1 MNLLLCG
8 VNHKTAP
15 VALREKLA
23 CLRIKNCLV
32 KIKNNSFYHM
42 NFEEGLGLSA
52 EGLPFLNFTLF
63 CLF

>member
-23 CLRIKNCLV
+23 CLIPDV
-32 KIKNNSFYHM
+32 GQAY
-42 NFEEGLGLSA
+42 
-52 EGLPFLNFTLF
+52 
-63 CLF
+63 

>member
-23 CLRIKNCLV
+23 CLIPDVR
-32 KIKNNSFYHM
+32 
-42 NFEEGLGLSA
+42 SA
-52 EGLPFLNFTLF
+52 YDHLKSWPQVS
-63 CLF
+63 